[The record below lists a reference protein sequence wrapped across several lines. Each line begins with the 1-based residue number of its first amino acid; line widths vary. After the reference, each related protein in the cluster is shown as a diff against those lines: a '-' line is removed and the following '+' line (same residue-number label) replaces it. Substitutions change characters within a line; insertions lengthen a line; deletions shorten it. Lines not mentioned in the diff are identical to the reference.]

1 MGLKKQI
8 YEAGSGNEG
17 EPDKLWDK
25 QSGKLVEGTSDKV
38 RAMAVR
44 CKNCAATRQK
54 SSLGMANSGI
64 ACMAIRMMIYMVKCV
79 CSYTY
84 GDSCVIRA

>member
-44 CKNCAATRQK
+44 CKN
-54 SSLGMANSGI
+54 G
-64 ACMAIRMMIYMVKCV
+64 ACRDPSEKLAWHGEFRYCV
-79 CSYTY
+79 YGHTY
-84 GDSCVIRA
+84 DDLCGEMCM